1 MAFFNARRQ
10 QPQNT
15 SNIERHAATVEQIL
29 LGIGVDAQQAR
40 MTTAD
45 GYGWSFQRGSAVIE
59 IYISQKDTAG
69 YLQVLSP
76 IMHLPMTNL
85 LPLYRRLLE
94 YNLQLT
100 NAALGVYL
108 DMVYLFIERP
118 LEGLDA
124 NEANQIINNIAEY
137 ADDLDDK
144 LVGEFGGR
152 LYSRI

>member
-1 MAFFNARRQ
+1 MFGQN

-15 SNIERHAATVEQIL
+15 PRLETYAATVESIL
-29 LGIGVDAQQAR
+29 LGIGVAPDQAR
-40 MTTAD
+40 MTTSD
-45 GYGWSFQRGSAVIE
+45 GYGWSFSRGSAAIE
-59 IYISQKDTAG
+59 IYVSQKETTG

-76 IMHLPMTNL
+76 ILHLPMVNL
-85 LPLYRRLLE
+85 LPIYRRLLE

-118 LEGLDA
+118 LDGLDPV
-124 NEANQIINNIAEY
+124 EANQIIDTIANY
-137 ADDLDDK
+137 ADELDNK
-144 LVGEFGGR
+144 LVDEFGGR